1 MTTLHI
7 IGNGFDLH
15 HGIASLYSD
24 FKEYA
29 WRHSGLDVYWIG
41 LLETCYPTKNKENG
55 ELELWCDLEQALGNI
70 DFQNAFDES
79 TEDIELEEDHEIRFQ
94 AQMEDAPK
102 YHMEMMFEAFHGIF
116 EEWVDQIDID
126 GQPVALP
133 HFDRKGM
140 FLSFNYTET
149 LETLYEIPKTQI
161 NYIHGRRNCNQRLV
175 VGHIN
180 NLNGN
185 EFLSEDPMIYEYE
198 AYDNIAEV
206 VNEQQK
212 NISEIISD
220 NAKYWKSLTNIDKI
234 VIYGHS
240 LSDIDL
246 DYFIEIANHVTS
258 DVHWFFSIYY
268 NNPQER
274 DKEILRVK
282 NFISKL
288 KIDISNC
295 QTFTM

>member
-55 ELELWCDLEQALGNI
+55 ELELWCDLEHALGNI

-116 EEWVDQIDID
+116 EEWVDHIDID

-161 NYIHGRRNCNQRLV
+161 NYIHGS
-175 VGHIN
+175 H
-180 NLNGN
+180 
-185 EFLSEDPMIYEYE
+185 
-198 AYDNIAEV
+198 
-206 VNEQQK
+206 
-212 NISEIISD
+212 
-220 NAKYWKSLTNIDKI
+220 
-234 VIYGHS
+234 
-240 LSDIDL
+240 L
-246 DYFIEIANHVTS
+246 DF
-258 DVHWFFSIYY
+258 
-268 NNPQER
+268 
-274 DKEILRVK
+274 
-282 NFISKL
+282 
-288 KIDISNC
+288 
-295 QTFTM
+295 